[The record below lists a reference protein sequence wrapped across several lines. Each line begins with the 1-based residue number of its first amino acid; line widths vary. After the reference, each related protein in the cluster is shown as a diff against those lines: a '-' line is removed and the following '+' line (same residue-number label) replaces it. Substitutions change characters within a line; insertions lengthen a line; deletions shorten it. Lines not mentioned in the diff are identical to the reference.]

1 MTYLKVQVLYQK
13 LDHIGDE
20 NPNYSDPIYTDA
32 FESGIPASIY
42 TLHAC
47 WRSGRRSGEAE

>member
-1 MTYLKVQVLYQK
+1 MQVIYQK
-13 LDHIGDE
+13 LDHVGDE
-20 NPNYSDPIYTDA
+20 NSNCRDRIYTDA

-47 WRSGRRSGEAE
+47 WRSARRSGEAE